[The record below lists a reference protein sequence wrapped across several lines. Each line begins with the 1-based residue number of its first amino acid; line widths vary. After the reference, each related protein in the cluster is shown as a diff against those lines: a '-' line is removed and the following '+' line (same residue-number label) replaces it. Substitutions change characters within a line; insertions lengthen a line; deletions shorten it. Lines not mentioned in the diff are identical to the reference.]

1 MQPIATHGVA
11 WSVDQTLCLSV
22 GLSVT
27 VISPAKMVEPIEM
40 LFGIWTWV
48 DPRNY
53 SLDGWVQMPPLE
65 GALLDGVTI
74 FHMLLSSIPIGQ
86 LQMQLSV
93 TLNFPSEKIPH
104 AMWPLVKFL

>member
-1 MQPIATHGVA
+1 MQPVATHGVA
-11 WSVDQTLCLSV
+11 WSVAQTVSLSV
-22 GLSVT
+22 SLSVT

-40 LFGIWTWV
+40 LFGMWTWV
-48 DPRNY
+48 DPKNY
-53 SLDGWVQMPPLE
+53 LLDGRVQMPSLE

-86 LQMQLSV
+86 LQKQLSV
-93 TLNFPSEKIPH
+93 TFNFPSEKIPH